1 MANVLSIQNLIPS
14 VSNQQIVQDKLRNST
29 FIGIDF
35 GTSITVVSYTVF
47 GSDLNPIKTDV
58 MPIRQLNPDG
68 SFTENH
74 LVPSCIA
81 WFDNKLFIGQTA
93 KQLKSKLTY
102 GRNLWY
108 SFKMKLGLD
117 NGPVYFATELPKNHS
132 VASIENQ
139 MMLPKF
145 FLNI

>member
-1 MANVLSIQNLIPS
+1 MANDLTIQNLIPTI
-14 VSNQQIVQDKLRNST
+14 SNKEIVLDKLRNST

-35 GTSITVVSYTVF
+35 GTSTTVVSYTVF
-47 GSDLNPIKTDV
+47 GDNLKPIKTDV

-68 SFTENH
+68 SATENH

-108 SFKMKLGLD
+108 SFKMKLGVD
-117 NGPVYFATELPKNHS
+117 NGPVYFATE
-132 VASIENQ
+132 
-139 MMLPKF
+139 
-145 FLNI
+145 